1 MKFFKNKLAV
11 TVVVL
16 SVSFLGIIIFT
27 VKRDNKSILEGG
39 VGDAL
44 NPIQKVAYT
53 IGDNLKGALEF
64 TTNFSNVKNENEELK
79 QKNDELENKL
89 VEFNSL
95 KRENEELKET
105 LKFTEERK
113 EDDYDYVNTN
123 IIGKAGNSFL
133 DGYIIDKGSDD
144 GLEDGMV
151 AITSK
156 GLVGQVTSVASN
168 WAIVQ
173 SLANE
178 NISVAAM
185 VENTQEIDGIV
196 KGYKKSQNELL
207 AKVYHL
213 PIDSEVKEGDVIL
226 TSGLGGIYPKNI
238 RIGEVV
244 SVEEDKGKV
253 MKIATI
259 EPFVDFN
266 KLQDMLI
273 VVPKNKREI
282 KY

>member
-27 VKRDNKSILEGG
+27 VKRDNKSIIESG
-39 VGDAL
+39 VGTAL

-53 IGDNLKGALEF
+53 ISDKFKGALEF
-64 TTNFSNVKNENEELK
+64 ATNFSKVKKENDDLVK
-79 QKNDELENKL
+79 KNDELENKL
-89 VEFNSL
+89 VEFNGL

-105 LKFTEERK
+105 LKFTEER
-113 EDDYDYVNTN
+113 DNYNYVKTN

-133 DGYIIDKGSDD
+133 DGYIVDKGTND
-144 GLEDGMV
+144 GLAIGMV
-151 AITSK
+151 AVTSK

-168 WAIVQ
+168 WSIVQ

-185 VENTQEIDGIV
+185 VESTQDSDGVV
-196 KGYKKSQNELL
+196 KGYKSSSNSIL

-213 PIDSEVKEGDVIL
+213 PVDSEIKEDDVIL
-226 TSGLGGIYPKNI
+226 TSGLGEIYPKNL
-238 RIGEVV
+238 RIGKVI

-259 EPFVDFN
+259 EPYVNFN